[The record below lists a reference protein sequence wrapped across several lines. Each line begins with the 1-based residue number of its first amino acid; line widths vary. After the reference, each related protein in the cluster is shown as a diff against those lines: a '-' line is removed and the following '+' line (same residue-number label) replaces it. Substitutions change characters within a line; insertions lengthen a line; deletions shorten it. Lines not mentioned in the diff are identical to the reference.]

1 MEELGKSMERQTAEI
16 TRRLQRPGM
25 SAEKIRT
32 FLTCIVILVPLMFTG
47 CASVIS
53 TEALEQVDQRIR
65 FEQILENPEAYEG
78 RTVLLGGEI
87 IEAQNLEEK
96 TLLLV
101 VQRPLCYR
109 DRPCTGGDS
118 EGRFIVSTP
127 AFLDPAIF
135 RTGRKITVVGSVEG
149 KEVRPLDE
157 IEYSYPVISERE
169 LYLWPSEEY
178 ATQPRVY
185 FGIGVGKSF

>member
-1 MEELGKSMERQTAEI
+1 MKCQTAEI
-16 TRRLQRPGM
+16 TRRPQRPGRR
-25 SAEKIRT
+25 AERIRMR
-32 FLTCIVILVPLMFTG
+32 LMRIVIFMPLMFTG

-53 TEALEQVDQRIR
+53 SKALEQVDQSIR
-65 FEQILENPEAYEG
+65 FEQLLENPAAYEG

-96 TLLLV
+96 TLLIV

-109 DRPCTGGDS
+109 DKPCTDGDS
-118 EGRFIVSTP
+118 AGRFIVSTP
-127 AFLDPAIF
+127 DFLDPAIF
-135 RTGRKITVVGSVEG
+135 RTGRKITVVGSVAG
-149 KEVRPLDE
+149 KDVRPLDE

-178 ATQPRVY
+178 DTQPRLY